1 MKFPCVWRTIVPLA
15 SLAFALAA
23 RPVQAQ
29 GAVSITPFAGVF
41 VPTKNSFASL
51 GNDIK
56 RSNSFIGGARLTFW
70 SKSPLGLEFVA
81 GYAPA
86 RVEVAGATINA
97 SRHSNV
103 VVGGL
108 KLMLGVSPVVSPLG
122 VYVGV
127 GPAIIRRGTY
137 VLQSNRSQTDFGGVV
152 GGGVRLPLGHSI
164 GVRFDVED
172 YLYGGDFSGTKQ
184 LQNDLA
190 LTAGLSVSF

>member
-1 MKFPCVWRTIVPLA
+1 MKVPCVWSTIVPLA
-15 SLAFALAA
+15 SFALALA
-23 RPVQAQ
+23 AQPVQAQ
-29 GAVSITPFAGVF
+29 GGVSITPFAGAF
-41 VPTKNSFASL
+41 VPTKNSFTSL

-70 SKSPLGLEFVA
+70 AKSPLGLEFVA

-108 KLMLGVSPVVSPLG
+108 KLMLGISPAVSPLG
-122 VYVGV
+122 LYVGV
-127 GPAIIRRGTY
+127 GPAIIRRGTD
-137 VLQSNRSQTDFGGVV
+137 VLHNNRSQTDFGGVL

-172 YLYGGDFSGTKQ
+172 YVYGGDFSGSKQ
-184 LQNDLA
+184 FQNDLA
-190 LTAGLSVSF
+190 LTAGLSASF